1 MNASDEQRAIVRIL
15 HKQRH
20 GIALT
25 SAEERTL
32 AYSPFGN
39 GSGHHYGNTDIEV
52 GLVTHD
58 GDDPDA

>member
-1 MNASDEQRAIVRIL
+1 MDTTNEQRAIVRIL

-25 SAEERTL
+25 PAEERTL

-39 GSGHHYGNTDIEV
+39 GSGHHFGSTEIDAGFLTYPEA
-52 GLVTHD
+52 D
-58 GDDPDA
+58 GDE